1 MAKRVRKTVSKDGI
15 LHSYRRVVKSGH
27 SLTVS
32 LPVEWAKEHGIE
44 QWLEEQDRAARC
56 PQCGKK
62 VYWFSRVCSSCHANV
77 R

>member
-27 SLTVS
+27 SLIVS

-44 QWLEEQDRAARC
+44 QGDVLALTANSILTMSPKPEKKEEKE
-56 PQCGKK
+56 GSK
-62 VYWFSRVCSSCHANV
+62 
-77 R
+77 